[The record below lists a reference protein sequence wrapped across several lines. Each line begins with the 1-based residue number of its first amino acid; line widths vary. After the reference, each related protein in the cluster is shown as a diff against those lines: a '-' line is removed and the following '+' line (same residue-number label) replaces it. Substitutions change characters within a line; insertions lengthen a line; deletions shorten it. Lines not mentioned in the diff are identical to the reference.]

1 MFLWIQLYQ
10 FWKKPRIN
18 NRRVEWKPLNS
29 KQLLTPQQTKVNAIL
44 FIWQLFKPSGTS
56 SYYFKRKCS
65 WPLTIGIYNLK
76 MKWSKS
82 RNEGWWTRIKK
93 TEMQASMACR
103 VTKGA
108 SKKQSPATDRGIQKH
123 LRNKKGSRRLKNS
136 VRYVWTELNGRGREM
151 LRQGCFCFECPQI
164 TLYSFYSYCSV
175 DIPGC

>member
-1 MFLWIQLYQ
+1 MLFYSSDNFLNHL
-10 FWKKPRIN
+10 
-18 NRRVEWKPLNS
+18 V
-29 KQLLTPQQTKVNAIL
+29 LLVITLKENVVGLSP
-44 FIWQLFKPSGTS
+44 
-56 SYYFKRKCS
+56 Y
-65 WPLTIGIYNLK
+65 GICNLK

-136 VRYVWTELNGRGREM
+136 VRYVWTELNGREREM

-164 TLYSFYSYCSV
+164 TRYSFYSYCSV

>member
-1 MFLWIQLYQ
+1 MLFYSSGNFLNHLVLSVITLKENVVGLSPY
-10 FWKKPRIN
+10 
-18 NRRVEWKPLNS
+18 
-29 KQLLTPQQTKVNAIL
+29 
-44 FIWQLFKPSGTS
+44 
-56 SYYFKRKCS
+56 
-65 WPLTIGIYNLK
+65 GIYNLK

-93 TEMQASMACR
+93 TEVQASMACR

-164 TLYSFYSYCSV
+164 TLYSFYSYWSA